1 MKQAVI
7 LECVLQ
13 HDARNLRL
21 KRRLAE
27 HGIDVRDSVGI
38 RCRFLSPS
46 LAQAFVL
53 AAALR
58 QQGLGS
64 AHVAPIG
71 PEQTPT
77 SWSVEAPLE
86 ASIDKAASHEFTEML
101 VRCAA
106 EVNCLYQGW
115 SLAHPVR
122 VAA

>member
-1 MKQAVI
+1 MKEAAI
-7 LECVLQ
+7 GECVLR

-27 HGIDVRDSVGI
+27 HGIDARGSVGV
-38 RCRFLSPS
+38 RCRFLAPS
-46 LAQAFVL
+46 LAQAFLL

-58 QQGLGS
+58 RLGLGS
-64 AHVAPIG
+64 AHVAPVG
-71 PEQTPT
+71 PEEAPN

-86 ASIDKAASHEFTEML
+86 ASIEQAASHEFTESL

-106 EVNCLYQGW
+106 EVDCLYQGW
-115 SLAHPVR
+115 SLAHAVR